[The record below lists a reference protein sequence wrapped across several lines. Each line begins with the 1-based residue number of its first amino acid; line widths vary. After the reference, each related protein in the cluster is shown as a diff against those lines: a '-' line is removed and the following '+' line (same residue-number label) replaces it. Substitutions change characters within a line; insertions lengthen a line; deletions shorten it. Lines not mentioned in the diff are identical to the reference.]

1 MRKKMMIKKILLL
14 VSISALTAC
23 NTAAPVTQT
32 KQEDKPYATYIPE
45 EYVSISCV
53 THGTGYIHSFAIEE
67 PVHSGPVGGRM
78 AGGASCGGIIA
89 AGYALP
95 KTWFPGMKVK
105 VRWNRPIKGV
115 DSWHEKT
122 TNIMRYDE
130 AGTIYVHFFP
140 GDQVRVV
147 SAAYNGPGNP
157 GHSISDNV
165 TVPPPEEQ

>member
-1 MRKKMMIKKILLL
+1 MAIEKLLILA
-14 VSISALTAC
+14 SIATLTAC
-23 NTAAPVTQT
+23 NATAPVTETT
-32 KQEDKPYATYIPE
+32 KETKPYVYIPE

-78 AGGASCGGIIA
+78 AGGASCGRLIA

-105 VRWNRPIKGV
+105 VRWKPNGREWV
-115 DSWHEKT
+115 EKT
-122 TNIMRYDE
+122 TNIMRYDRV
-130 AGTIYVHFFP
+130 GTIYVHFFP

-147 SAAYNGPGNP
+147 AAAFNGPGNP
-157 GHSISDNV
+157 EHPIPDDTN
-165 TVPPPEEQ
+165 VPPAEEQ

>member
-1 MRKKMMIKKILLL
+1 MTIKRLLL
-14 VSISALTAC
+14 LASIAALSAC
-23 NTAAPVTQT
+23 NGTAPVAETTQ
-32 KQEDKPYATYIPE
+32 EAKPYVYIPE

-78 AGGASCGGIIA
+78 AGGASCGGLIA
-89 AGYALP
+89 SGYALP

-105 VRWNRPIKGV
+105 VRWNRPINGV

-130 AGTIYVHFFP
+130 VGTIYVHFFP
-140 GDQVRVV
+140 DDQVRVV
-147 SAAYNGPGNP
+147 SANSGATS
-157 GHSISDNV
+157 SIHPIPRDAA
-165 TVPPPEEQ
+165 VPPPEEQ

>member
-1 MRKKMMIKKILLL
+1 MMIKRLTLLIGMAVL
-14 VSISALTAC
+14 AACTA
-23 NTAAPVTQT
+23 TVPIVET
-32 KQEDKPYATYIPE
+32 KKETKPYVYIPE

-67 PVHSGPVGGRM
+67 PVHSGPIGGRM

-122 TNIMRYDE
+122 TNIMRYGE
-130 AGTIYVHFFP
+130 AGTITVHFFSN
-140 GDQVRVV
+140 DQVRVV
-147 SAAYNGPGNP
+147 SSARYAPESP
-157 GHSISDNV
+157 KHPIPEDALI
-165 TVPPPEEQ
+165 PPPEEQ

>member
-1 MRKKMMIKKILLL
+1 MAIEKLLILA
-14 VSISALTAC
+14 SIATLTAC
-23 NTAAPVTQT
+23 NATAPVTET
-32 KQEDKPYATYIPE
+32 TNETKPYVYIPE

-78 AGGASCGGIIA
+78 AGGASCGGLIA

-105 VRWNRPIKGV
+105 VRWKPNGREWV
-115 DSWHEKT
+115 EKT

-130 AGTIYVHFFP
+130 AGTITVHFFP
-140 GDQVRVV
+140 NDQVRVV
-147 SAAYNGPGNP
+147 SSARYAPESP
-157 GHSISDNV
+157 KHPISENA

>member
-1 MRKKMMIKKILLL
+1 MTIEKLLL
-14 VSISALTAC
+14 LASIAALTAC
-23 NTAAPVTQT
+23 NATAPVAETT
-32 KQEDKPYATYIPE
+32 KETKPYVYIPE

-78 AGGASCGGIIA
+78 AGGASCGGLIA

-105 VRWNRPIKGV
+105 VRWKPNGREWV
-115 DSWHEKT
+115 EKT
-122 TNIMRYDE
+122 TNIMRYEKADKVV
-130 AGTIYVHFFP
+130 VHFFP
-140 GDQVRVV
+140 NDQVRVV
-147 SAAYNGPGNP
+147 S
-157 GHSISDNV
+157 SIFYPESPKHPISENA

>member
-1 MRKKMMIKKILLL
+1 MTIKKLLL
-14 VSISALTAC
+14 LASIAALSAC
-23 NTAAPVTQT
+23 NGTAPVAETTQ
-32 KQEDKPYATYIPE
+32 EAKPYVYIPE

-105 VRWNRPIKGV
+105 VRWKPNGREWV
-115 DSWHEKT
+115 EKT
-122 TNIMRYDE
+122 TNIMRYE
-130 AGTIYVHFFP
+130 KVGNIYVHFFP

-147 SAAYNGPGNP
+147 AANSNGASPHHP
-157 GHSISDNV
+157 ILEDA
-165 TVPPPEEQ
+165 TVPPAEDQ

>member
-1 MRKKMMIKKILLL
+1 MTIEKLLL
-14 VSISALTAC
+14 LASIAALTAC
-23 NTAAPVTQT
+23 NATVPVAEMT
-32 KQEDKPYATYIPE
+32 KEQKPYVYIPE

-78 AGGASCGGIIA
+78 AGGASCGGLIA

-105 VRWNRPIKGV
+105 VRWNRPIQGV

-130 AGTIYVHFFP
+130 VGTIYVHFFP

-147 SAAYNGPGNP
+147 SANSGPTS
-157 GHSISDNV
+157 SIHPIPRDAS
-165 TVPPPEEQ
+165 VPPPEEQ

>member
-1 MRKKMMIKKILLL
+1 MTIKKLVLLA
-14 VSISALTAC
+14 SIAALSAC
-23 NTAAPVTQT
+23 NGTAPVAETTQ
-32 KQEDKPYATYIPE
+32 EAKPYVYIPE

-105 VRWNRPIKGV
+105 VRWKPNGREWV
-115 DSWHEKT
+115 EKT

-147 SAAYNGPGNP
+147 SAAFNGPGNP
-157 GHSISDNV
+157 GHPIPDDA
-165 TVPPPEEQ
+165 TVPPVEEQ

>member
-1 MRKKMMIKKILLL
+1 MIKKLLL
-14 VSISALTAC
+14 LASITALTAC
-23 NTAAPVTQT
+23 NATAPVAAE
-32 KQEDKPYATYIPE
+32 KKEAKPYVYIPE

-67 PVHSGPVGGRM
+67 PIHSGPVGGRM

-122 TNIMRYDE
+122 TNIMRYE
-130 AGTIYVHFFP
+130 KVGNIYVHFFP

-147 SAAYNGPGNP
+147 AANSNGASPHHP
-157 GHSISDNV
+157 ILEDA
-165 TVPPPEEQ
+165 TVPPAEDQ